1 MPRLSVED
9 ASAAGAAMAYALST
23 LPRDAPE
30 RVDWERVLHRLQQRL
45 DVAQSQH
52 AQRRARHINNLTAK
66 AHASRGHRPTPAP
79 CALKVGNCS
88 PEPLDGPCAG
98 PCTPMNRT

>member
-9 ASAAGAAMAYALST
+9 ASAACAAMAYALST
-23 LPRDAPE
+23 LPRDAPK

-52 AQRRARHINNLTAK
+52 AQRRARQYQH
-66 AHASRGHRPTPAP
+66 
-79 CALKVGNCS
+79 
-88 PEPLDGPCAG
+88 LDGQGACIARVSANASAVRIEG
-98 PCTPMNRT
+98 GQLLARTTG